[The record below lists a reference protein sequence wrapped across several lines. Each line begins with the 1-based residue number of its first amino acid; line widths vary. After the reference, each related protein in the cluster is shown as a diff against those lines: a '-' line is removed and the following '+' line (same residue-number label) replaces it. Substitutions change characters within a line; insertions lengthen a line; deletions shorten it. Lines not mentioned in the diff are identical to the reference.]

1 MSRAT
6 PEEACRDKQH
16 AVVIVLGD
24 IGRSPRMQYHALSL
38 LEDGH
43 FVTLVGYAGEGLIPP
58 LEMALAH
65 SSTDASSSSSSSSSS
80 VLPKTSYYGHLHVLR
95 VVPYQPPKTSIL
107 SRLLYYPLRLLFI
120 SCCVV
125 HTLWVQLKKVPHTTK
140 PADVILVQ
148 NPPSMPT
155 LLLAYLYC
163 VWQGVLR
170 RHRPRLVIDWHNL
183 GYTMFESPAASSTS
197 CRAMAQRTIRKLA
210 KWYEKCMAPLADAH
224 LTVTQA
230 MEIWLGD
237 NFNVHG
243 SHVRVCYDKPPSM
256 FRPTSV
262 EEQHALFR
270 KLNLDDLFRTRSRDD
285 NDKEEAIDETVFTQS
300 IREHDGTTSIRL
312 RKDRPALLV
321 SSTSW
326 TPDEDFSI
334 LIAAL
339 RELHNRITN
348 SSLRETFP
356 KVLVVVTGK
365 GPQKQ
370 QYVPQ
375 LKKFNETHAFIKIQT
390 LWLEAGDYPKLMGC
404 ATLGVC
410 LHTSTSG
417 LDLPMKVLDMF
428 GCHVPVCAIAFDCLH
443 ELVKDDVNGRIFK
456 DEEEL
461 ANQLFD
467 LLVGFPNID
476 DDDNVGRMRNK
487 LEEYR
492 QNIRGMTRWKENWEK
507 CARQLIVGDGEQ
519 RW

>member
-6 PEEACRDKQH
+6 PEKARHAKH

-43 FVTLVGYAGEGLIPP
+43 FVTLIGYAGEGLILP
-58 LEMALAH
+58 LEMALAS
-65 SSTDASSSSSSSSSS
+65 SSTDASPSLSS
-80 VLPKTSYYGHLHVLR
+80 VLPKPSYSGHLHVLR
-95 VVPYQPPKTSIL
+95 MVPYQPPKTSL
-107 SRLLYYPLRLLFI
+107 FSRLFYYPLRLLSI
-120 SCCVV
+120 SYCVM
-125 HTLWVQLKKVPHTTK
+125 HTLWVQLKNVPHTTK
-140 PADVILVQ
+140 PVDVVLVQ

-163 VWQGVLR
+163 VWQGSFR

-183 GYTMFESPAASSTS
+183 GYTMFESPAANSTT
-197 CRAMAQRTIRKLA
+197 CRAIAQRIIRELA
-210 KWYEKCMAPLADAH
+210 KWHEKLMAPLADAH

-237 NFNVHG
+237 NFNVYGNHI
-243 SHVRVCYDKPPSM
+243 RVCYDKPPSM

-270 KLNLDDLFRTRSRDD
+270 KLNLDDLFRTASQHDVDD
-285 NDKEEAIDETVFTQS
+285 NEEVIDETIFTQS
-300 IREHDGTTSIRL
+300 IRKHDGTTSIRL
-312 RKDRPALLV
+312 RNDRPVLLV

-334 LIAAL
+334 LLAAL
-339 RELHNRITN
+339 RELHNRIT
-348 SSLRETFP
+348 SLSQGETFP

-370 QYVPQ
+370 QYLPQ
-375 LKKFNETHAFIKIQT
+375 LEKFNETHTFINIQT
-390 LWLEAGDYPKLMGC
+390 LWLEAGDYPKLLGC

-428 GCHVPVCAIAFDCLH
+428 GCQVPVCAIAFDCLH

-467 LLVGFPNID
+467 LFVGYHDND
-476 DDDNVGRMRNK
+476 DDDNDTNNVGRMRNK
-487 LEEYR
+487 LETYR
-492 QNIRGMTRWKENWEK
+492 QNIRGMTRWKENWED